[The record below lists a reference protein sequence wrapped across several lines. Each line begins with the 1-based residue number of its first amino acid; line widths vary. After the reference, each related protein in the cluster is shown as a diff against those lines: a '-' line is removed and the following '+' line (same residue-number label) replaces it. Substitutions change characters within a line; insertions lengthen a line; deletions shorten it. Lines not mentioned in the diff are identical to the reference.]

1 MKKVF
6 DFNNVFVR
14 LHGAEVLK
22 SINWIVTKG
31 QNWVILGLNGAGK
44 STLVKSLFEDFP
56 YSGEK
61 NCIYSSHE
69 IGYVSFDIEKKILTS
84 PPFIDIAN
92 NLQLRKRP
100 LQDLSTL
107 STGQMRQLIIARALD
122 KKPKLLILDEP
133 FDGLD
138 EKSRVEFKKI
148 ITDLMKGIQI
158 LLITHRFDEILDGF
172 SRILVLHNGKVFAEG
187 KRTEIL
193 NNKKVRELFEHEPV
207 SLNNIFKKRKPILP
221 RNLIDMKN
229 VTVCY
234 GDKVIFKKFNWVMKR
249 GENWAILGP
258 NGAGKTSLL
267 RLITGDN
274 LQAYSQNIKIFGRQ
288 KGTGE
293 SVWDIKKNIAEVS
306 GDIQIKFQKSITVLE
321 VVESGFF
328 DSIGLFRKATSK
340 QYKIA
345 KNWISRLGLNNLKDH
360 KFAVLSQ
367 GQQRMVIIARAMVKS
382 PLLLILDEPTT
393 GLDMKN
399 RKKILELIDL
409 IGTDSDTQLIFV
421 THYKDEI
428 PKSITKAL
436 DLY

>member
-1 MKKVF
+1 M
-6 DFNNVFVR
+6 
-14 LHGAEVLK
+14 
-22 SINWIVTKG
+22 
-31 QNWVILGLNGAGK
+31 
-44 STLVKSLFEDFP
+44 
-56 YSGEK
+56 
-61 NCIYSSHE
+61 
-69 IGYVSFDIEKKILTS
+69 
-84 PPFIDIAN
+84 
-92 NLQLRKRP
+92 QLRKRP